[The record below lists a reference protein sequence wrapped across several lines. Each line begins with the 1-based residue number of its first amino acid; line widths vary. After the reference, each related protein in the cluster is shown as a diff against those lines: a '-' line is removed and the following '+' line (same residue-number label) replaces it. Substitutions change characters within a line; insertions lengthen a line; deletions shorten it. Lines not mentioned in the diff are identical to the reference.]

1 MLGIEKKLFSLD
13 KNLPIARISS
23 NCIDFVQFLID
34 YEYIAGCKNGFAR
47 YLNHERENDSLLT
60 TVLLGELARTRFV
73 SKKTLKK
80 IYEGKLFQY
89 NDEEEF
95 SGHKFYSV
103 ILSPKRIPDI
113 LEENCLTIPIFRS
126 VEGIIHFYI
135 PEEVIAN
142 MMDISR
148 IEDVDERTTK
158 TAILVWMEISREKG
172 GMDFKKVDKN
182 WIEDM
187 LSLEMTIG
195 GKNFFLVTLP

>member
-13 KNLPIARISS
+13 KNLPIAGISS

-95 SGHKFYSV
+95 SGHRFYSEFS
-103 ILSPKRIPDI
+103 L
-113 LEENCLTIPIFRS
+113 LNEFQIFWRK
-126 VEGIIHFYI
+126 
-135 PEEVIAN
+135 IA
-142 MMDISR
+142 SQSQSSGR
-148 IEDVDERTTK
+148 LRV
-158 TAILVWMEISREKG
+158 
-172 GMDFKKVDKN
+172 
-182 WIEDM
+182 
-187 LSLEMTIG
+187 
-195 GKNFFLVTLP
+195 